1 MIGQEA
7 GVRGQGVV
15 GENRVVV
22 GGAGAGSVLAR
33 RGVLFERRREVQ
45 VLIRNRKQRSVELL
59 HQLFKSRS
67 LRWNG
72 VPALAHQHVQFVR
85 AV

>member
-1 MIGQEA
+1 MVGQKA

-15 GENRVVV
+15 GKNRIVV

-33 RGVLFERRREVQ
+33 RGVLFERCREVQ
-45 VLIRNRKQRSVELL
+45 VLVRNGDQHSVELL